1 MVQQVT
7 TKEEAVEM
15 NKQRSLWDKVFNPI
29 DSRVVEEKLIR
40 QLLDPDNLDVSKK
53 ADVRDVL
60 KIKSDPTLNE
70 QYKLAEEERSYKR
83 MQNDTNSIRNTTFN
97 FLNQRLGLNP
107 KTSEMLTASIDWTPI
122 IGDATAIE
130 DAVDA
135 YRKGEIGEAIFQT
148 AMTGIGIAPF
158 VGDAIA
164 KSIRTMVDKS
174 KVVDLAAFKK
184 QKEADDIAFNLKARD
199 DFEKNMITQEER
211 DELRY
216 IATVRGNEMRKNVN
230 GILYV
235 DNPRM
240 HTGENYGE
248 YYQEAVQ
255 ERLGEMR
262 KSGELEELLEG
273 YGMTLD
279 EVDDYFPSF
288 FRKETAYVQKGSS
301 DVNSGGIPDIN
312 TIPFHPRELID
323 FPGVLGEHKFRSTS
337 NKLTNLIDKIRYEG
351 YAPTPIQI
359 VVREDG
365 KPFIWEGNH
374 RLTEAYLSGRPR
386 IDARVSYI
394 RGAERADGPLNP
406 ERLGLV
412 ERGYLNTNVMP
423 VSEARLVERGFE
435 YQKGG
440 RFIDPATKEDL
451 TNINVSEAR
460 ITVKPEMEVA
470 GPRPQ
475 AEFKVSGKDAEK
487 IGGEGTQIKTNIIKP
502 TKLGNKAGWSW
513 INRNDEIPDVNTLV
527 SVSRIEKGKD
537 KHYFTLE
544 TDFSKGAKLATYP
557 KALTEPRLRPT
568 TIGKL
573 KFGNK
578 IGEIKLRGE
587 VRPVYDRI
595 ITFAEGGLMSR
606 TK

>member
-1 MVQQVT
+1 MVQQT
-7 TKEEAVEM
+7 TTEEAFEM
-15 NKQRSLWDKVFNPI
+15 NQQRSVFDKIFNPVS
-29 DSRVVEEKLIR
+29 SRTVDEKLLR
-40 QLLDPDNLDVSKK
+40 KLLDPDVSNPMEDVDK
-53 ADVRDVL
+53 RDFL
-60 KIKSDPTLNE
+60 KIMSDPNLYS
-70 QYKLAEEERSYKR
+70 QYKAAEEERAYKR
-83 MQNDTNSIRNTTFN
+83 RQADSNSIRNTTFD
-97 FLNQRLGLNP
+97 FLNKNLGINP
-107 KTSEMLTASIDWTPI
+107 RTAEMLTSATDWTPL

-135 YRKGEIGEAIFQT
+135 YREGKIGEAVFQT
-148 AMTGIGIAPF
+148 AMAGIGIAPF
-158 VGDAIA
+158 IGDAIA
-164 KSIRTMVDKS
+164 KSVRTMVDKS
-174 KVVDLAAFKK
+174 KVVDLTAFKK

-199 DFEKNMITQEER
+199 DFEKNIITQEER

-216 IATVRGNEMRKNVN
+216 IATVRGNEMRKDVN

-248 YYQEAVQ
+248 YYQEAVR
-255 ERLGEMR
+255 ERVAEMR
-262 KSGELEELLEG
+262 DSGELKDILETYNIEEE
-273 YGMTLD
+273 
-279 EVDDYFPSF
+279 DYFPSF
-288 FRKETAYVQKGSS
+288 LFKQTGYIKKGSS
-301 DVNSGGIPDIN
+301 GVSGGD

-323 FPGVLGEHKFRSTS
+323 FPGVLGEQNFRTTDS
-337 NKLTNLIDKIRYEG
+337 KLTNLIDRIRTEG
-351 YAPTPIQI
+351 YNPTPIQI
-359 VVREDG
+359 VIREDG
-365 KPFIWEGNH
+365 KPFIYEGNH
-374 RLTEAYLSGRPR
+374 RLAEAYLTGRPR
-386 IDARVSYI
+386 IDAHISYI
-394 RGAERADGPLNP
+394 RGAERADGPLSP

-412 ERGYLNTNVMP
+412 QRGYLNTNVMP
-423 VSEARLVERGFE
+423 ISEARLVERGFE

-475 AEFKVSGKDAEK
+475 AEFRVSGKGAEK
-487 IGGEGTQIKTNIIKP
+487 IGGEGTKIKTNIIKP

-527 SVSRIEKGKD
+527 SVSRSEKGKD
-537 KHYFTLE
+537 KHYFALE

-557 KALTEPRLRPT
+557 EALTEPRLRPT
-568 TIGKL
+568 TTGKL

-595 ITFAEGGLMSR
+595 TTFAKGGLMSR
-606 TK
+606 SI